1 MSKFDLFDCYL
12 KNPVAKGWDNSS
24 YGTHKKGTSWL
35 EHEVG
40 YGTNSNSTAQS
51 RILNVDNLE
60 PVFPEFGRE
69 NVSIS
74 FTNILGNFLLNLLI
88 YYKITKSYSPKR
100 ALTMNVAR
108 VEAHNEM

>member
-1 MSKFDLFDCYL
+1 M
-12 KNPVAKGWDNSS
+12 
-24 YGTHKKGTSWL
+24 

-69 NVSIS
+69 NVSIA
-74 FTNILGNFLLNLLI
+74 FTSILGDKLILNLLN
-88 YYKITKSYSPKR
+88 YYEMAKSYSPKR

>member
-1 MSKFDLFDCYL
+1 M
-12 KNPVAKGWDNSS
+12 
-24 YGTHKKGTSWL
+24 

-69 NVSIS
+69 NVSIA
-74 FTNILGNFLLNLLI
+74 FTSILGDNMLNLLN
-88 YYKITKSYSPKR
+88 YYEMAKSYSPKR